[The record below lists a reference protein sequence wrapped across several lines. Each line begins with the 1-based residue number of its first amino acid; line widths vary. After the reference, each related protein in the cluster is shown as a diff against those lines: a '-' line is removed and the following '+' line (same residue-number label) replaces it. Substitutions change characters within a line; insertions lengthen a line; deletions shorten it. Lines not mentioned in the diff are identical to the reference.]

1 MIIFILHIK
10 SSKILIHAFY
20 SRWILTPYI
29 VVIWAS
35 AAVYD
40 EKKGIIPKGIEHFVL
55 AILIIAVITFVVRIA
70 LVAFRTFRK

>member
-1 MIIFILHIK
+1 MTIFL
-10 SSKILIHAFY
+10 F
-20 SRWILTPYI
+20 RWILTPYI

-35 AAVYD
+35 AAVYA

>member
-1 MIIFILHIK
+1 MIPSTLQIRIENVFFDSIC
-10 SSKILIHAFY
+10 
-20 SRWILTPYI
+20 RWILTPYI

-35 AAVYD
+35 AAVFD
-40 EKKGIIPKGIEHFVL
+40 KKHGLIPTGIDQFVL

>member
-10 SSKILIHAFY
+10 SSKILIHAFH

-40 EKKGIIPKGIEHFVL
+40 EKKGIIPEGIEHFVL